1 MDLHASN
8 RIFGYT
14 GVKIRCVIMRF
25 TCAGCMNFCVGLLVV
40 EWQSFSFVF
49 RLSLNTITLTIDSN
63 NVYTQLG
70 VAISVTGIAQVRT
83 DGWKKLKMLWLKSC
97 SYFACVSV
105 CPLMFLIFTWLFS
118 QYREQIIFSLPLL
131 KWSVR
136 TSDSDSEHHWYVIR
150 L

>member
-1 MDLHASN
+1 
-8 RIFGYT
+8 
-14 GVKIRCVIMRF
+14 MRF

-83 DGWKKLKMLWLKSC
+83 DG
-97 SYFACVSV
+97 
-105 CPLMFLIFTWLFS
+105 
-118 QYREQIIFSLPLL
+118 
-131 KWSVR
+131 
-136 TSDSDSEHHWYVIR
+136 
-150 L
+150 